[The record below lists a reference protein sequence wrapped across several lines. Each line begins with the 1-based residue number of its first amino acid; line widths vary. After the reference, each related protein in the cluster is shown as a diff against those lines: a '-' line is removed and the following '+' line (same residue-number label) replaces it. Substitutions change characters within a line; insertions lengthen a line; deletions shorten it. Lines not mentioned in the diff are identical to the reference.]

1 MPSAD
6 TETRDDRRAG
16 GRAGGLPPP
25 RRRRAA
31 GGGQGGGELRCPA
44 LQVTPRP
51 LLLDIYFMS
60 GSKSK
65 NCLVTTV
72 LTTCR
77 LFLGRTR
84 CSGAT
89 AAPPSRRAAP
99 SSATAARCPSG
110 STGSSGQCCNEYSD

>member
-1 MPSAD
+1 MPRAD

-65 NCLVTTV
+65 NCLVT
-72 LTTCR
+72 
-77 LFLGRTR
+77 
-84 CSGAT
+84 
-89 AAPPSRRAAP
+89 
-99 SSATAARCPSG
+99 
-110 STGSSGQCCNEYSD
+110 QE

>member
-51 LLLDIYFMS
+51 LLLDTLCPAVNL
-60 GSKSK
+60 K
-65 NCLVTTV
+65 
-72 LTTCR
+72 
-77 LFLGRTR
+77 
-84 CSGAT
+84 T
-89 AAPPSRRAAP
+89 AASP
-99 SSATAARCPSG
+99 
-110 STGSSGQCCNEYSD
+110 QC

>member
-1 MPSAD
+1 MPRAD

-51 LLLDIYFMS
+51 LPLDIYFMS
-60 GSKSK
+60 GSKS
-65 NCLVTTV
+65 
-72 LTTCR
+72 
-77 LFLGRTR
+77 
-84 CSGAT
+84 
-89 AAPPSRRAAP
+89 
-99 SSATAARCPSG
+99 
-110 STGSSGQCCNEYSD
+110 